1 MNKIRIS
8 EETSTRIVLEM
19 VNPMSA
25 IWKEWKNN
33 LINPLLF
40 LVVSYVILLWQSVSL
55 NWVYW
60 TIAIGVLLI
69 EAFFLYNV
77 LTSERTRIVTI
88 DLLSRRATRIEKLI
102 IGREKKQELA
112 LEEVSRVLIHREEA
126 GHQAVVAL
134 ESQSYPL
141 LKIAHSYDLQETSFK
156 TKSKRDQ
163 SRKRINDGVFEIK
176 SLDMLGRKLGGF
188 LNKPVVN
195 KLTDMGKIVSQ
206 ETIQP

>member
-1 MNKIRIS
+1 
-8 EETSTRIVLEM
+8 
-19 VNPMSA
+19 MSPFGRV
-25 IWKEWKNN
+25 ENN
-33 LINPLLF
+33 LIIPCCCLLS
-40 LVVSYVILLWQSVSL
+40 LMSYFLWQSVSL
-55 NWVYW
+55 NWVFW
-60 TIAIGVLLI
+60 TIAIGVLMI
-69 EAFFLYNV
+69 EAFFLYNI

-88 DLLSRRATRIEKLI
+88 DLPSRRATRIEKLI
-102 IGREKKQELA
+102 VGREKKQELA

-134 ESQSYPL
+134 ESQNHPL
-141 LKIAHSYDLQETSFK
+141 LKIAHSYDLEETSFK

-163 SRKRINDGVFEIK
+163 SRKRINNGVFEIK

-188 LNKPVVN
+188 LNKPVVS